1 MSVAPI
7 TFAYGRGGL
16 AALLLL
22 LLPVAGQAG
31 DAAAILARMDAA
43 EQYDSSYVEMKQ
55 IITTTSGQERT
66 LVMRS
71 WSVDTGDKQ
80 LAEYLSPADIA
91 GQKLLMTDGGDNIW
105 MFNPETRR
113 TRQIGS
119 HMRNRKVM
127 GSDFTYEDQTGGRAS
142 ERFTGVVLRQEEMG
156 GVTCHVLELTPTPEG
171 PSYGKLT
178 AWVGVDDDV
187 TRRIDYHR
195 KPEEP
200 PFKRLEMADIRTV
213 DGTTLPFHMTM
224 TNLEDKTSTVTVI
237 TSVRFG
243 VEIPASI
250 FESRNLEG

>member
-1 MSVAPI
+1 MKPSVAL
-7 TFAYGRGGL
+7 F
-16 AALLLL
+16 ALLLL
-22 LLPVAGQAG
+22 LPAVGHAE
-31 DAAAILARMDAA
+31 DAAAILKRIDTV
-43 EQYDSSYVEMKQ
+43 ERYDSSYAEMKQ
-55 IITTTSGQERT
+55 IITTTSGQQRE

-91 GQKLLMTDGGDNIW
+91 GQKMLMTDDGDNIW

-127 GSDFTYEDQTGGRAS
+127 GSDFTYEDQTGGRSS
-142 ERFTGVVLRQEEMG
+142 EKFTGVILRQEALD
-156 GVTCHVLELTPTPEG
+156 GVDCHVLELTPTAEG

-178 AWVGVDDDV
+178 VWVGAQDDV
-187 TRRIDYHR
+187 FRRIDYHR
-195 KPEEP
+195 KAEDEA
-200 PFKRLEMADIRTV
+200 FKRLEMADIRAV
-213 DGTTLPFHMTM
+213 DGKKVPFRMTM
-224 TNLEDKTSTVTVI
+224 TNLEDKTSTVSEI
-237 TSVRFG
+237 TMIRFG